1 MENFSRIGKEEDQMD
16 LPPGF
21 RFHPTDEELITHYLS
36 KKVVDSN
43 FSARAIGEVD
53 LNMVEPWDLPSK
65 FPNSIVSFFITS
77 SFWLLLFSESVLQI
91 IFKKNC
97 LVTDLKLVFL
107 GIYRKNET
115 LFLEKLKRKPSNR
128 QKSFR
133 IKINCM

>member
-1 MENFSRIGKEEDQMD
+1 MENLSGIGKEEDQME

-77 SFWLLLFSESVLQI
+77 SFWWLLFSESVL
-91 IFKKNC
+91 
-97 LVTDLKLVFL
+97 
-107 GIYRKNET
+107 
-115 LFLEKLKRKPSNR
+115 
-128 QKSFR
+128 
-133 IKINCM
+133 